1 MLLLWVTAIVTG
13 WMSFVQV
20 GRKNLGLQ
28 ICNPFEDFSCLYTLP
43 QHPSTKPPSLRSTAF
58 VKPSRNY
65 DFHAPNVTVTVQH
78 PFDASEMIYDSQAS
92 TTIIVDDEGPY
103 VELFNDT
110 NANLYWIV
118 EDATSR
124 EQQDIQRRADEKLH
138 SSRQSP
144 IKQNNK
150 IIASKE
156 KTPDALDWT
165 FLSLIT
171 PLNNILSIVLKF
183 VTVCVICTHWF
194 ATAFLPQWL
203 DLQAVSTPAILDE
216 QTQIAELPPILE
228 TIDHATQTNYEQDGL
243 NAFQERF
250 IVYALHQS
258 ARRLQRDLLQKWRI
272 ATLSTQVLAASSRE
286 SENIRHCDELKLSN
300 TDVINAKERQ
310 DKEMQGLQREL
321 ESAKK
326 AMDHLEKTRLK
337 GALEKNE
344 KLKAAMQNKTADCKA
359 MSEQLNAERK
369 SVGPLRRHNT
379 RDQAVIEGL
388 NESIQYKDCE
398 FNELK
403 ENNAQQIKSLKAGKD
418 AAEEGKRQVQV
429 DRDRITAELELE
441 RNNSEKESRA
451 RNKLKEL
458 QAEKAATEGDG
469 SQAIRQNQTLIAQ
482 VKLQKAISE
491 SSTTE
496 VERLKH
502 DNVKKSD
509 GLCQKDKA
517 LAAKGEALGFAH
529 AALGRQT
536 EDLKFYQKQTAE
548 MDLFKRSLRKAELAQ
563 LSGKNVIVDES
574 KVGVDEAE
582 IEADKTKVEQQKKK
596 TRRGLTAK
604 QKEERERRRLA
615 YESLPRDP
623 EGPEA
628 ESEVVVGESQPCIK
642 RPSMDERRPAADASA
657 QQSLANPIYDPQ
669 VQTRN
674 EDVLFEN
681 ERKFVR
687 WLANESEA
695 TPTTSTSTYNLAP
708 PLSNEDTLSP
718 RAPSE
723 TLEAGA
729 PEIEGTFEPE
739 EGDDQSDL
747 GSEQGE
753 MHLGGQDDLHQPEE
767 QPIKKKRTHRGS
779 RGVKRRKADFGRAQ
793 EAAPR
798 HKSDTLQA
806 IQPAQVH
813 SDNATDKAHPASSS
827 KLPRA
832 IPQTSG
838 SEHAPSGAMEAPT
851 NPLETGNLATH
862 IASRPS
868 PSIRVFWYV
877 ESAIPAR
884 TEPRVV
890 IGTAQPASS

>member
-65 DFHAPNVTVTVQH
+65 DFHAPNVTVTVQY
-78 PFDASEMIYDSQAS
+78 PFDASEIIYDSHAS

-138 SSRQSP
+138 STRQSS

-150 IIASKE
+150 VIASKE
-156 KTPDALDWT
+156 KTLDTLDWT
-165 FLSLIT
+165 LLSLIT
-171 PLNNILSIVLKF
+171 LLNNILSIVLKF
-183 VTVCVICTHWF
+183 IAVCVICTHWF

-203 DLQAVSTPAILDE
+203 DLQAVVRLYIYAWIEKLFLPQSTLAILDD

-300 TDVINAKERQ
+300 TDVVNAKERQ
-310 DKEMQGLQREL
+310 DKEVQGLQREV
-321 ESAKK
+321 ESLKK

-337 GALEKNE
+337 GALEKNG
-344 KLKAAMQNKTADCKA
+344 KLKAAMQKKTADCEA
-359 MSEQLNAERK
+359 MSEQLDAERK

-379 RDQAVIEGL
+379 HDQAVIEGL
-388 NESIQYKDCE
+388 NESIQYKDYE

-441 RNNSEKESRA
+441 RNNSEKLSANVKHLEALTSSAEARESRA
-451 RNKLKEL
+451 RDELTEL
-458 QAEKAATEGDG
+458 QAEKAATEGNR
-469 SQAIRQNQTLIAQ
+469 SQAIRDNQTLIAQ

-491 SSTTE
+491 SYTAE
-496 VERLKH
+496 VERLKQ
-502 DNVKKSD
+502 DNVQKSD
-509 GLCQKDKA
+509 GLSQKDKA
-517 LAAKGEALGFAH
+517 LAAKGEALEFAH
-529 AALGRQT
+529 AALGKQT
-536 EDLKFYQKQTAE
+536 EDIEFYQKQTTE
-548 MDLFKRSLRKAELAQ
+548 MDLFKRSLREAEEQVENLRIALIDKNKQLEQARLAQ
-563 LSGKNVIVDES
+563 PSGKNVIVDES
-574 KVGVDEAE
+574 KVGVDGAE

-615 YESLPRDP
+615 YESLPTDP
-623 EGPEA
+623 DGPEA
-628 ESEVVVGESQPCIK
+628 ESEVVIGELQPCIK
-642 RPSMDERRPAADASA
+642 RPSVDERRPAADASA
-657 QQSLANPIYDPQ
+657 QQSLADPIYDPQ
-669 VQTRN
+669 IQTRN

-695 TPTTSTSTYNLAP
+695 IPTTSTPINNFAP
-708 PLSNEDTLSP
+708 PPSDKDTLSP

-723 TLEAGA
+723 TLEAVA

-747 GSEQGE
+747 RSEQGE
-753 MHLGGQDDLHQPEE
+753 THLGGQDDLHQPEE
-767 QPIKKKRTHRGS
+767 QPTKKKRTHRGS
-779 RGVKRRKADFGRAQ
+779 RGVKRRSKAYIYRFGDG
-793 EAAPR
+793 AAEDSEPT
-798 HKSDTLQA
+798 SPADT
-806 IQPAQVH
+806 
-813 SDNATDKAHPASSS
+813 AS
-827 KLPRA
+827 
-832 IPQTSG
+832 
-838 SEHAPSGAMEAPT
+838 
-851 NPLETGNLATH
+851 
-862 IASRPS
+862 
-868 PSIRVFWYV
+868 
-877 ESAIPAR
+877 
-884 TEPRVV
+884 
-890 IGTAQPASS
+890 